1 MREIILEDLD
11 EVTVIAENRISRA
24 KQFNE
29 SVDCMLNSTISW
41 MIEQGGID
49 LLNIDVD
56 DPDTIKGLKMLKQ
69 AKDMLDL
76 SKEILVDNTT
86 VLSEI
91 EVNLARIKLEMVERD
106 EAINKKL
113 DKILDKLNKKED

>member
-1 MREIILEDLD
+1 MREIKLEDLN

-29 SVDCMLNSTISW
+29 YVDCMLNSTISW
-41 MIEQGGID
+41 MIEQCGMD
-49 LLNIDVD
+49 LFNIDVD
-56 DPDTIKGLKMLKQ
+56 DPNMIKGLRMLKQ

-76 SKEILVDNTT
+76 SKEILADNTNA
-86 VLSEI
+86 LSEI
-91 EVNLARIKLEMVERD
+91 EVNLARIKLEMGERD